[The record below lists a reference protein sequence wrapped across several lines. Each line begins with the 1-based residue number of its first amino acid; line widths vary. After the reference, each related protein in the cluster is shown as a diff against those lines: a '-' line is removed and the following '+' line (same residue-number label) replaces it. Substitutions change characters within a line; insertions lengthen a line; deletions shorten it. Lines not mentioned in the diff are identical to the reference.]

1 MERNTKVVS
10 RLIATIMILV
20 TSGISSFA
28 EDGYSYDDG
37 TQTLTVS
44 KNFEYSSNQ
53 DYPWYGCRISVKSV
67 VIEDG
72 VTSIGNSAFEEC
84 RNLTSVVIPKNVKSI
99 GNSAFSNCYALASVT
114 LPDGLESIGNSAFY
128 NCRSL
133 SSVVIPKNVKSIGD
147 LAFYNC
153 WQNLSSITLPESLT
167 SIGNS
172 AFAKCDRLCS
182 MYICG
187 DSLLFVDDNVFD
199 ANVCGGNSTLYVK
212 KGLKQYYEKMDGW
225 NHFGNIVELNKVSL
239 SSSNEKCGKVEGN
252 GLYADGTVTIKATPN
267 EHCMFEKW
275 SDGNSDAERTISIN
289 DNLTLVALFD
299 SLKFEVNIS
308 AGENGSVEYGNIS
321 SVYYGKTINV
331 KAVPDENCHFV
342 KWSNGSVR
350 ATDTILVVSDTAI
363 VAEFA
368 PHQYGKWDTTL
379 VATCTMSGLR
389 THVCA
394 CGEVKTDTIAALGH
408 KVVADSAVAATC
420 SSTGL
425 TEGKHCSVCD
435 SVLVAQQTVAKLA
448 HTVVVD
454 SAVAATCTATGLTE
468 GKHCS
473 VCDSVLVAQQTVVK
487 IAHTVVVD
495 SAVAATCTATGLTE
509 GKHCSVCVSVFVAQ
523 QTVAKI
529 AHIVVVDSAVAATC
543 TATGLT
549 EGSHCSVCD
558 SVFVAQQTVPA
569 LGHLFTNYISNP
581 DATPDADG
589 TETAVCDHGCGATDT
604 RTAEGTKLTDID
616 ATETAE
622 VVIYAH
628 HNVIVVENAEND
640 IYVFDVNG
648 KMLVHQDANAGRIE
662 MHMAE
667 QGLYIVKVG
676 DESKRLVLK

>member
-10 RLIATIMILV
+10 RLIATIMILA

-53 DYPWYGCRISVKSV
+53 DYPWYGCRSSVKSV

-99 GNSAFSNCYALASVT
+99 GNSAFAECINLSSVVILKNVKSIGNSAFINCYALASVT

-172 AFAKCDRLCS
+172 AFAECGSLCS

-379 VATCTMSGLR
+379 VATCTTSGSR

-408 KVVADSAVAATC
+408 KVVTDSAVAATC
-420 SSTGL
+420 S
-425 TEGKHCSVCD
+425 
-435 SVLVAQQTVAKLA
+435 
-448 HTVVVD
+448 
-454 SAVAATCTATGLTE
+454 ATGLTE
-468 GKHCS
+468 GK
-473 VCDSVLVAQQTVVK
+473 
-487 IAHTVVVD
+487 
-495 SAVAATCTATGLTE
+495 
-509 GKHCSVCVSVFVAQ
+509 
-523 QTVAKI
+523 
-529 AHIVVVDSAVAATC
+529 
-543 TATGLT
+543 
-549 EGSHCSVCD
+549 HCSVCD

-569 LGHLFTNYISNP
+569 LGHLFTNYIYNN
-581 DATPDADG
+581 DTTTDADG

-628 HNVIVVENAEND
+628 HNVIVIENAEND